1 MEALLWPLLSLI
13 LPFAIRNGKGKY
25 FSSISFNAASRL
37 SETSCGVPLPSRLA
51 FLNKSDP
58 FLYQLLGFKTSNK
71 HFYTKALQH
80 KSYDSNNN
88 NERLEFLGDSILGCV
103 ISSELYQR
111 FPLIDEGQL
120 SRLRSYLV
128 RGQTLA
134 KLAKTIKL
142 SETLV
147 LGQGELKSGGFR
159 RESIQADAFEAILG
173 AIFLDSDYLTVSS
186 VVLKLYKDL
195 LNDASPE
202 DSLKDFKTQ
211 LQELLQKKGYSLPQY
226 ELIKTKGQDHDAIF
240 YVRCIVS
247 EYDLE
252 VEREAK
258 SIKRAEQAC
267 AESLLERLASS

>member
-1 MEALLWPLLSLI
+1 MTQLRRQLQFDYQYLISIIDKLQKNISYQFNNIDLLKQALTHRSV
-13 LPFAIRNGKGKY
+13 
-25 FSSISFNAASRL
+25 S
-37 SETSCGVPLPSRLA
+37 
-51 FLNKSDP
+51 
-58 FLYQLLGFKTSNK
+58 K
-71 HFYTKALQH
+71 H
-80 KSYDSNNN
+80 N

-103 ISSELYQR
+103 ISRELYQR

-120 SRLRSYLV
+120 SRLRSSLV
-128 RGQTLA
+128 KGQTLA
-134 KLAKTIKL
+134 KLAKTINL

-186 VVLKLYKDL
+186 VVLKLYDGL
-195 LNDASPE
+195 LDDVSPE

-211 LQELLQKKGYSLPQY
+211 LQELLQKEGHSLPQY
-226 ELIKTKGQDHDAIF
+226 KLIKTKGQDHEAIF
-240 YVRCIVS
+240 CVRCIVN

-267 AESLLERLASS
+267 AERLIERLASL

>member
-1 MEALLWPLLSLI
+1 MTQLRRQLQFDYQYL
-13 LPFAIRNGKGKY
+13 
-25 FSSISFNAASRL
+25 ISFMDKLQKNIS
-37 SETSCGVPLPSRLA
+37 
-51 FLNKSDP
+51 
-58 FLYQLLGFKTSNK
+58 YQFNNIDLLKQ
-71 HFYTKALQH
+71 ALTH
-80 KSYDSNNN
+80 RSVSKNN

-103 ISSELYQR
+103 ISRELYQR

-173 AIFLDSDYLTVSS
+173 AIFLDSDYLTVSG
-186 VVLKLYKDL
+186 VVLKLYEDL

>member
-1 MEALLWPLLSLI
+1 MDKLQKNISYQFNNVELLKQALTHRSVS
-13 LPFAIRNGKGKY
+13 KK
-25 FSSISFNAASRL
+25 
-37 SETSCGVPLPSRLA
+37 
-51 FLNKSDP
+51 
-58 FLYQLLGFKTSNK
+58 
-71 HFYTKALQH
+71 
-80 KSYDSNNN
+80 N
-88 NERLEFLGDSILGCV
+88 NERLEFLGDSILGCI
-103 ISSELYQR
+103 ISRELYQR

-134 KLAKTIKL
+134 KLAKTINL

-173 AIFLDSDYLTVSS
+173 AIFLDSDYLTVSG
-186 VVLKLYKDL
+186 VVLKIYEDL

>member
-1 MEALLWPLLSLI
+1 MDKLQKKISYQFKNIDLLKQALTHRSV
-13 LPFAIRNGKGKY
+13 GK
-25 FSSISFNAASRL
+25 
-37 SETSCGVPLPSRLA
+37 
-51 FLNKSDP
+51 
-58 FLYQLLGFKTSNK
+58 
-71 HFYTKALQH
+71 
-80 KSYDSNNN
+80 NN
-88 NERLEFLGDSILGCV
+88 NERLEFLGDSILGCI
-103 ISSELYQR
+103 ISRELYHR

-120 SRLRSYLV
+120 SRLRSSLV
-128 RGQTLA
+128 KGQTLG
-134 KLAKTIKL
+134 KIAKTINL

-186 VVLKLYKDL
+186 VVLKLYDDL
-195 LNDASPE
+195 LNDVSPK

-211 LQELLQKKGYSLPQY
+211 LQELLQKKGHSLPQY
-226 ELIKTKGQDHDAIF
+226 DLIKTKGQDHDAIF

-267 AESLLERLASS
+267 AESLIKRLASL

>member
-1 MEALLWPLLSLI
+1 MDKLQKNISYQFNNVELLKQALTHRSVS
-13 LPFAIRNGKGKY
+13 KK
-25 FSSISFNAASRL
+25 
-37 SETSCGVPLPSRLA
+37 
-51 FLNKSDP
+51 
-58 FLYQLLGFKTSNK
+58 
-71 HFYTKALQH
+71 
-80 KSYDSNNN
+80 N
-88 NERLEFLGDSILGCV
+88 NERLEFLGDSILGCI
-103 ISSELYQR
+103 ISRELYQR

-120 SRLRSYLV
+120 SRLRSHLV

-134 KLAKTIKL
+134 KLAKTINL

-173 AIFLDSDYLTVSS
+173 AIFLDSDYLTVSG
-186 VVLKLYKDL
+186 VVLKLYEDL

-226 ELIKTKGQDHDAIF
+226 ELIKTKGQDHEAIF

-267 AESLLERLASS
+267 AEFLLERLASS

>member
-1 MEALLWPLLSLI
+1 MTTQLRHQLQFDYQPLNPCMDKLQKNISYQFNNLELLKQALTHRSVS
-13 LPFAIRNGKGKY
+13 K
-25 FSSISFNAASRL
+25 
-37 SETSCGVPLPSRLA
+37 
-51 FLNKSDP
+51 
-58 FLYQLLGFKTSNK
+58 
-71 HFYTKALQH
+71 
-80 KSYDSNNN
+80 NN

-111 FPLIDEGQL
+111 FPLINEGQL
-120 SRLRSYLV
+120 SRLRSHLV

-134 KLAKTIKL
+134 ELAKTIKL

-147 LGQGELKSGGFR
+147 LGQSELKSGGFQ

-173 AIFLDSDYLTVSS
+173 AIFLDSDYLTVRS
-186 VVLKLYKDL
+186 VVLKLYEDL
-195 LNDASPE
+195 LDEASPK

-240 YVRCIVS
+240 YVRCIIS
-247 EYDLE
+247 EYDLK

-267 AESLLERLASS
+267 AESLLERLTFS